1 MMILGS
7 ILALISS
14 LSWGTGDFFGGLS
27 TRRFPRYAVM
37 AWMSFVGIIT
47 LLICLVIWPETG
59 LTPAQMAWSSAAGVC
74 GLLGLGLLYAGLA
87 GGHAATV
94 APTAAV
100 IGAAL
105 PVAFGFLQGNRPGLS
120 LQIGF
125 GLALAGI
132 ALVSAADG
140 PSQKLRLSNLVLAVG
155 AGINFGCFYLF
166 LSFIEDGHTYLPL
179 VFSRG
184 TVILI
189 TLLLI
194 WRTRSSLK
202 PVIVSPLVW
211 MNGLFDAGGNIFYM
225 LARQYTD
232 LSIAVVLSSL
242 YPAVTVLLSWRFLRE
257 RINRRQWIGV
267 ASCLAAVALIS
278 TG

>member
-7 ILALISS
+7 VFALISA

-27 TRRFPRYAVM
+27 TRRFPRYPVM
-37 AWMSFVGIIT
+37 AWMSFVGILT
-47 LLICLVIWPETG
+47 LIICLLFWPESS
-59 LTPAQMAWSSAAGVC
+59 LTSVQIAWACAGGVC
-74 GLLGLGLLYAGLA
+74 GLIGLALLYTGLA

-94 APTAAV
+94 APSAAV

-105 PVAFGFLQGNRPGLS
+105 PVGFGYLQGNQPGTWV
-120 LQIGF
+120 QTGF
-125 GLALAGI
+125 MLALAGI
-132 ALVSAADG
+132 ALVSSADG
-140 PSQKLRLSNLVLAVG
+140 PSQKLRFTNLLLALG
-155 AGINFGCFYLF
+155 AGVNFGCFYLF
-166 LSFIEDGHTYLPL
+166 LSFTGDDHTFLPL

-184 TVILI
+184 TVVVI

-202 PVIVSPLVW
+202 PVLVSPLVW

-225 LARQYTD
+225 LARQHT
-232 LSIAVVLSSL
+232 LLGIAVVLSSL
-242 YPAVTVLLSWRFLRE
+242 YPAVTVLLSWRFLHE
-257 RINRRQWIGV
+257 HINTRQWIGV
-267 ASCLAAVALIS
+267 ICCLAAVALIS

>member
-1 MMILGS
+1 MILGS

-27 TRRFPRYAVM
+27 TRRFPRYSVM
-37 AWMSFVGIIT
+37 AWMSFVGILT
-47 LLICLVIWPETG
+47 LIVCLLIWPENG
-59 LTPAQMAWSSAAGVC
+59 LTPGEIAWSCAAGVC

-105 PVAFGFLQGNRPGLS
+105 PVAFGYLQGSRPGVFV
-120 LQIGF
+120 QIGF

-140 PSQKLRLSNLVLAVG
+140 PSQKVRLSNLLLAIC

-166 LSFIEDGHTYLPL
+166 LSFIEGGHTYLPL

-202 PVIVSPLVW
+202 SVMVSPLVW

-257 RINRRQWIGV
+257 HINRRQWMGV
-267 ASCLAAVALIS
+267 VCCLGAVALIS
-278 TG
+278 VG